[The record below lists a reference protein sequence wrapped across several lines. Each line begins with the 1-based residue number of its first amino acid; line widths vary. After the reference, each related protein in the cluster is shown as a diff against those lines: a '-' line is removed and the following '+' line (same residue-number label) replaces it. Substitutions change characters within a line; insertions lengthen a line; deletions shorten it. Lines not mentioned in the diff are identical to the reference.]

1 VKSGGRY
8 IDCTVGAGGHASG
21 ILSRSAPKGL
31 LLGIDLD
38 PEALKVAQGTLAPFG
53 ERALLVEADF
63 RDLKRVA
70 REHLFH
76 PVDGIL
82 LDLGLSFLQLDR
94 PERGF
99 SFLRDGPLDMRFSPR
114 QKLTAGDLV
123 NRLPQEELVTLLKR
137 YGQEQKAKS
146 IARAITLHRPL
157 ESTRE
162 LAGIVAQVV
171 GRRRKLHPATKAFL
185 ALRIAVND
193 ELTALEE
200 ALPQAVEIL
209 APGGRLAV
217 ISFHSLEDRIVKEF
231 MRRESRDCLCPPE
244 VPVCRCGHRRSLQ
257 VITKKPIRP
266 TPGEVERNPHSRS
279 ARLRIAARLQSVD

>member
-1 VKSGGRY
+1 V
-8 IDCTVGAGGHASG
+8 
-21 ILSRSAPKGL
+21 

-38 PEALKVAQGTLAPFG
+38 PEALRVAQRTLAPFG

-70 REHLFH
+70 KEYLFH

-82 LDLGLSFLQLDR
+82 LDLGVSSLQLSR

-99 SFLRDGPLDMRFSPR
+99 SFLRDGPLDMCFSPR
-114 QKLTAGDLV
+114 QKLTAADLV
-123 NRLPQEELVTLLKR
+123 NRLSQEELASLLKR
-137 YGQEQKAKS
+137 YGQEPKAKS
-146 IARAITLHRPL
+146 IARAITLHRPI

-171 GRRRKLHPATKAFL
+171 GRRRRLHPATKTFL
-185 ALRIAVND
+185 ALRIAVNE

-209 APGGRLAV
+209 ALGGRLAV

-266 TPGEVERNPHSRS
+266 TPEEVEGNPRSRS

>member
-1 VKSGGRY
+1 M
-8 IDCTVGAGGHASG
+8 
-21 ILSRSAPKGL
+21 

-38 PEALKVAQGTLAPFG
+38 PQSLEVAQRNLAPFG

-70 REHLFH
+70 KEHFFY

-82 LDLGLSFLQLDR
+82 LDLGLSSLQLDR
-94 PERGF
+94 PEGGF
-99 SFLRDGPLDMRFSPR
+99 SFLHDGPLDMRFSPR
-114 QKLTAGDLV
+114 QKLTAADLV
-123 NRLPQEELVTLLKR
+123 NGLSQEELASLLKR
-137 YGQEQKAKS
+137 YGQEPKAKS
-146 IARAITLHRPL
+146 IARAITLHRPI
-157 ESTRE
+157 ESSCQ
-162 LAGIVAQVV
+162 LAATVARVV
-171 GRRRKLHPATKAFL
+171 GRGRRLHPATKTFL

-209 APGGRLAV
+209 AVGGRLAV

-231 MRRESRDCLCPPE
+231 MQRESRGCLCPPE

-257 VITKKPIRP
+257 VFTKKPVRP
-266 TPGEVERNPHSRS
+266 TPEEVERNPRSRS
-279 ARLRIAARLQSVD
+279 ARLRIAARFQSVEQQAHLLYRPNSP

>member
-1 VKSGGRY
+1 V
-8 IDCTVGAGGHASG
+8 
-21 ILSRSAPKGL
+21 

-38 PEALKVAQGTLAPFG
+38 PEALKVAQRTLAPFG

-70 REHLFH
+70 KEHFSQ

-82 LDLGLSFLQLDR
+82 LDLGVSFLQLDQ
-94 PERGF
+94 PGRGF
-99 SFLRDGPLDMRFSPR
+99 SFLRDGPLDMRFSPKQR
-114 QKLTAGDLV
+114 LTAANLV
-123 NRLPQEELVTLLKR
+123 NELSQEELASLLKR
-137 YGQEQKAKS
+137 YGQEPKAKS
-146 IARAITLHRPL
+146 ISRAITFHRPI

-162 LAGIVAQVV
+162 LAGIVARVV
-171 GRRRKLHPATKAFL
+171 RRRRRLHPATKTFL

-209 APGGRLAV
+209 AVGGRLAV

-266 TPGEVERNPHSRS
+266 TPGEVARNPRSRS